1 MSAKERFS
9 DNSRFY
15 IELGYNVAYYR
26 KHAGLTQEAL
36 VEKAGISRQH
46 LSAIEAPNI
55 CRPISMDLLFNLA
68 NVLQIEPYQLL
79 QFRQE

>member
-1 MSAKERFS
+1 MKVGNRIKELRTK
-9 DNSRFY
+9 R
-15 IELGYNVAYYR
+15 
-26 KHAGLTQEAL
+26 GLTQEAL
-36 VEKAGISRQH
+36 AEKAGISRQH